1 MRFIPLIL
9 FFAVFLSP
17 FLLIAE
23 GQPTFPFLSV
33 VGQAEYEIP
42 PDKSEVSFRIV
53 TFSEES
59 EDAIK
64 EIIQISNH
72 VNMFLTDLG
81 IEPEYV
87 TSFDITKKAKRFR
100 HRESQNELEIL
111 GYEMNQNFNVV
122 LFDLLASEKLV
133 NKLLVLNGVEGI
145 NVTFDLQSR
154 NEIEQKLSVLA
165 GKDAKQRAE
174 NLAFGVGATIDSVF
188 SVKEQGR
195 NYEAFS
201 VRQNSSLRDRL
212 SINPPQTI
220 TVTKSIE
227 VIYRINP

>member
-17 FLLIAE
+17 FVLIAE
-23 GQPTFPFLSV
+23 GQPSFPFLSV
-33 VGQAEYEIP
+33 VGHAEYEIP

-53 TFSEES
+53 TFAEES
-59 EDAIK
+59 EDAVKKIVY
-64 EIIQISNH
+64 ISNH
-72 VNMFLTDLG
+72 VNKIITELG
-81 IEPEYV
+81 IDPKHV
-87 TSFDITKKAKRFR
+87 NSFDITKKAKRFR
-100 HRESQNELEIL
+100 HRESQNELQIL

-122 LFDLLASEKLV
+122 IFDLLASEKLV

-154 NEIEQKLSVLA
+154 KEIEQRLSVLA

-174 NLAFGVGATIDSVF
+174 NLALGVGATIGSVY
-188 SVKEQGR
+188 SVREQGR
-195 NYEAFS
+195 SYQAFG
-201 VRQNSSLRDRL
+201 VRQNSSMRENL
-212 SINPPQTI
+212 SINPPETI

>member
-17 FLLIAE
+17 FVLIAE
-23 GQPTFPFLSV
+23 GQPSFPFLSV
-33 VGQAEYEIP
+33 VGHAEYEIP

-53 TFSEES
+53 TFAEES
-59 EDAIK
+59 EDAVKKIVY
-64 EIIQISNH
+64 ISNH
-72 VNMFLTDLG
+72 VNKIITELG
-81 IEPEYV
+81 IDPKHV
-87 TSFDITKKAKRFR
+87 NSFDITKKAKRFR
-100 HRESQNELEIL
+100 HRESQNELQIL

-122 LFDLLASEKLV
+122 IFDLLASEKLV

-154 NEIEQKLSVLA
+154 KEIEQKLSVLA

-174 NLAFGVGATIDSVF
+174 NLALGVGATIGSVY
-188 SVKEQGR
+188 SVREQGR
-195 NYEAFS
+195 SYQAFG
-201 VRQNSSLRDRL
+201 VRQNSSMRENL
-212 SINPPQTI
+212 SINPPETI